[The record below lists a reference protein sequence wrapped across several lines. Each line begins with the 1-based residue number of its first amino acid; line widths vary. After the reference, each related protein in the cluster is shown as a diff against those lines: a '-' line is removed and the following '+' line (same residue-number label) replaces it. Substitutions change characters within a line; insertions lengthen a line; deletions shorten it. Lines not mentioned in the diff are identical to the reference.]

1 MKIARAFLLVFAP
14 VPLSMGVVAG
24 EQEKNMEEVRVVGLS
39 PLALD
44 LLSDQG
50 PMHVQR
56 FDSEDLEKSSRYS
69 VAQYLD
75 QRAMGI
81 TVNDAQNNPL
91 QPDVRF
97 RGYAASPLL
106 GSSQGVVVY
115 FNGVRVNES
124 FGDTVNWDLLPQST
138 VSEMAIVAGP
148 NPVFGQNALGGAIV
162 MAGKNG
168 FNFGGGRISAGV
180 GSYGARSIVTEYGSK
195 SDGWGVYLNLEGY
208 EEDGWRDFSPTES
221 QNAYVALSRHY
232 DSTHWDLYLHQSQSE
247 LKGNGAVPIGLLK
260 QDREAV
266 FTHPDLTENDM
277 SMVNLVMNHWFDSDA
292 RLSGNLFFR
301 QIRNDAFNGDGSD
314 KDECEP
320 PNDDF
325 LCEEEEEGGEQAE
338 DQNGNPVSSEFNA
351 INNISQR
358 DQNTWGASLTFYK
371 TALLGEVRNHWTLGV
386 DYLAGTTDFD
396 SSVEFAQL
404 KDNRSTT
411 RSGLYDEEGYTALRS
426 DIDMAAIYFSN
437 TIVPAEDLVLQL
449 SMRFNSVD
457 VAGKDQSGERP
468 ELTASHRYSQ
478 LNGGIGLAWRV
489 SDQTQLYG
497 GLYQSSR
504 APTPVELACSHPEA
518 PCNLPNTFLADPPL
532 DDVVSQ
538 SVELG
543 LRTQFAQQW
552 HWDIALFHTVNKDDI
567 HFQTTGGVS
576 SNQGFFTNIGD
587 TLHRG
592 VETQLSAE
600 FESLD
605 ISLGYTYLDATYE
618 DDYISFSPNNPA
630 ADEAQLEVKSGSRIP
645 AIAQHTIKLAADY
658 SWSERIQS
666 GVEVNAS
673 SGVYF
678 RGDEA
683 NVDDKTDDYAVAN
696 GYIRYQLASHW
707 TLSLQVSN
715 LLDEEYER
723 FGLYGEPDEVLEDLE
738 NDNPRFLSPAPPR
751 TWMLRVDY
759 RW

>member
-1 MKIARAFLLVFAP
+1 MNSTGALILGFVST
-14 VPLSMGVVAG
+14 PLFVGMLAG
-24 EQEKNMEEVRVVGLS
+24 EETHSMEEVRVVGLS

-44 LLSDQG
+44 LMSDDG

-56 FDSEDLEKSSRYS
+56 FDRDDLAKSSRYS
-69 VAQYLD
+69 VAQFLD

-138 VSEMAIVAGP
+138 VSDMAVVAGP

-168 FNFGGGRISAGV
+168 FNYEGGRLSTGIG
-180 GSYGARSIVTEYGSK
+180 GYGARSIVAEHGRNGG
-195 SDGWGVYLNLEGY
+195 GWGVYLNLEAY

-221 QNAYVALSRHY
+221 QNAYLALSRHS
-232 DSTHWDLYLHQSQSE
+232 DVTQWDLYLHQSQSE
-247 LKGNGAVPIGLLK
+247 LKGNGAVPVGLLE
-260 QDREAV
+260 QDRKAV
-266 FTHPDLTENDM
+266 FTHPDLTENEL
-277 SMVNLVMNHWFDSDA
+277 SMLNLVMNHWFDSDT
-292 RLSGNLFFR
+292 RLSANLFFR
-301 QIRNDAFNGDGSD
+301 QIRSDAFNGDGSD

-338 DQNGNPVSSEFNA
+338 DQNGNPVSSKFNA

-358 DQNTWGASLTFYK
+358 DQDTWGASLTLYK
-371 TALLGEVRNHWTLGV
+371 TVLQGDVRNHWTLGV

-426 DIDMAAIYFSN
+426 DIDMAAIYLSN
-437 TIVPAEDLVLQL
+437 TIVATENVTLQVSL
-449 SMRFNSVD
+449 RFNSVE

-478 LNGGIGLAWRV
+478 LNGGVGLAWTI
-489 SDQTQLYG
+489 SEQAQLYG
-497 GLYQSSR
+497 GIYQSSR

-543 LRTQFAQQW
+543 VRTQVAEQW

-587 TLHRG
+587 TLHQG
-592 VETQLSAE
+592 LETRLAANFDSV
-600 FESLD
+600 D

-618 DDYISFSPNNPA
+618 DDYIAFSPNNPA
-630 ADEAQLEVKSGSRIP
+630 SDEARLKVNSGSHIP
-645 AIAQHTIKLAADY
+645 AIAQHTIKLAMDY
-658 SWSERIQS
+658 SWTERIRS
-666 GVEVNAS
+666 GVEFNAS
-673 SGVYF
+673 SGVYL

-683 NVDDKTDDYAVAN
+683 NVDDKTDGYALVNA
-696 GYIRYQLASHW
+696 YIRYQPAKEW
-707 TLSLQVSN
+707 TLSLEASN
-715 LLDEEYER
+715 LLDKEYER

-738 NDNPRFLSPAPPR
+738 NDDPRFLSPAPPR
-751 TWMLRVDY
+751 TWSLRLDY
-759 RW
+759 HW